1 VKVHPADGVKSVVRR
16 KILPHVRPAPP
27 TGNCAY
33 REIVPYSKVRA
44 DPDLRGLVE
53 KLTME
58 VWAADKSYIISYS
71 ISAGK
76 DFNMVL
82 PHHCSRLVED
92 VEEVDINEFR
102 ETYRDYDPRI
112 KKIVDMVPSVK
123 RWPLLVTGSLDTWS
137 SPDGTHGV
145 AAHRH
150 GVVLIPFLQRCGAF
164 NG

>member
-1 VKVHPADGVKSVVRR
+1 MKVHPADGVKSVVRR

-58 VWAADKSYIISYS
+58 VWMADKSYIISYP

-76 DFNMVL
+76 DFN
-82 PHHCSRLVED
+82 
-92 VEEVDINEFR
+92 
-102 ETYRDYDPRI
+102 
-112 KKIVDMVPSVK
+112 MVPSVK